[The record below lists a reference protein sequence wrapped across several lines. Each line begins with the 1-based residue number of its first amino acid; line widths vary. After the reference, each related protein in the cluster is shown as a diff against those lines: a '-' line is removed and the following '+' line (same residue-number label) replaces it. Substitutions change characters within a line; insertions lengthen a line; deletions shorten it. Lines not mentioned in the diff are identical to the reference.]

1 MKIVIRA
8 DGGREIG
15 MGHIMRTLVLAKKLE
30 YDNEVLYVCAYDI
43 NDVSKYESGISKI
56 KENGFSVVKINN
68 NNINY
73 GLIEVQNKINADVL
87 ITDSYN
93 VDEDYFDLMNKY
105 FKFTGYIDDVNA
117 CKINVDFLI
126 NQNINAKYLKYK
138 TVSKVNR
145 KLFLGT
151 DYCMLREEFQN
162 KRRNKISEKVNNV
175 LITVGGSD
183 NSQLTIDIINE
194 ISFCDLKFNV
204 VIGSAFTEELVRK
217 LEDISKKYK
226 NINLCRNANMSLLMN
241 DSDIAISACGS
252 TLYELSAIGVP
263 TIGITLAENQLA
275 LAQTME
281 SKGLIILANKGICRC
296 KDDINN
302 LKNKFRNLFDN
313 YNERLSIIENQKCI
327 NSNGASILAN
337 EINNIIRGK

>member
-1 MKIVIRA
+1 MKIIIRA

-43 NDVSKYESGISKI
+43 NDVNKYDSGIGKI
-56 KENGFSVVKINN
+56 EENGFSVVKINSD
-68 NNINY
+68 NINAS
-73 GLIEVQNKINADVL
+73 LIEAQNKINADVL

-93 VDEDYFDLMNKY
+93 VDEEYFNLMNKY

-117 CKINVDFLI
+117 CNINVDFLI
-126 NQNINAKYLKYK
+126 NQNINATYLKYR
-138 TVSKVNR
+138 TVSKINR

-194 ISFCDLKFNV
+194 ISFSDFKLNV
-204 VIGSAFTEELVRK
+204 VIGSAFTEDLVCK
-217 LEDISKKYK
+217 LEEISKHYK
-226 NINLCRNANMSLLMN
+226 NINLCRNANMSMLMK
-241 DSDIAISACGS
+241 DTDIAISACGS

-263 TIGITLAENQLA
+263 TIGITLSDNQLA

-281 SKGLIILANKGICRC
+281 SKGLIILANKGIYKC
-296 KDDINN
+296 KDDIND
-302 LKNKFRNLFDN
+302 LKNKFRKLCDN
-313 YNERLSIIENQKCI
+313 YNKRLNIIEKQKYI
-327 NSNGASILAN
+327 NDDGASILAN
-337 EINNIIRGK
+337 KINNIIKGK